1 MPNRLDLH
9 RVRVQKGIDLAHIS
23 ASTALNPAMA
33 ARIDEGRFEDLPA
46 GVYARSYVRTF
57 ARAVG
62 LPPDE
67 ALAAVEAYLPHTE
80 DPLPSLRERA
90 PKSPF
95 EGFWTFV
102 ASQAKP
108 YAALTSLAAPDT
120 TRRVAAAG
128 LDALIL
134 TSIGFILVAGA
145 AWVSG
150 VGLQRLLQIA
160 GVELALMFSIPVGL
174 YFILLDGLRVGTVG
188 KVVCRSRMS
197 SPQARGVR
205 IRHWTYGSH
214 TLGRHSAATTRGD
227 AGRHDRG
234 AKPLALHGAAARR

>member
-1 MPNRLDLH
+1 MPDRLELH
-9 RVRVQKGIDLAHIS
+9 RARVQKRIDLAHIS
-23 ASTALNPAMA
+23 ASTALNPSIA
-33 ARIDEGRFEDLPA
+33 ARIDEGRFEDLPP

-62 LPPDE
+62 IPPDE
-67 ALAAVEAYLPHTE
+67 ALAAVESYLPHTE

-95 EGFWTFV
+95 EGFWAFV

-108 YAALTSLAAPDT
+108 YAALEALAAT
-120 TRRVAAAG
+120 ETRRRVAAAG
-128 LDALIL
+128 IDAAIL
-134 TSIGFILVAGA
+134 TSIGLVMVFGA
-145 AWVSG
+145 AWASG
-150 VGLQRLLQIA
+150 AGLQRLLQLA
-160 GVELALMFSIPVGL
+160 GIELALMFSLPVGL

-188 KVVCRSRMS
+188 KVVCRSGTSARYG
-197 SPQARGVR
+197 RGVR

-214 TLGRHSAATTRGD
+214 TTGRLAPATPRRD

-234 AKPLALHGAAARR
+234 AESLALRSAPARR

>member
-1 MPNRLDLH
+1 MPDRLELH
-9 RVRVQKGIDLAHIS
+9 RARVQKGIDLTHIS
-23 ASTALNPAMA
+23 ASTALNPVMA
-33 ARIDEGRFEDLPA
+33 ARIDAGRFEDLPA

-62 LPPDE
+62 ISPE
-67 ALAAVEAYLPHTE
+67 AALAAVEEYLPHTE

-95 EGFWTFV
+95 EGFWTFI

-108 YAALTSLAAPDT
+108 YAAFGSLAAPDT
-120 TRRVAAAG
+120 TRRLAAAAV
-128 LDALIL
+128 DALIL
-134 TSIGFILVAGA
+134 TSIGLVMVAGA

-150 VGLQRLLQIA
+150 SGVQPLLHLA

-188 KVVCRSRMS
+188 KVVCRSGMP
-197 SPQARGVR
+197 SPQGRGVR
-205 IRHWTYGSH
+205 IRHWTYA
-214 TLGRHSAATTRGD
+214 TRTSARRATATTRGN

-234 AKPLALHGAAARR
+234 AESLALHSAPARR